1 MNQLSG
7 SSKTPK
13 TARGKRTRDKLLRAA
28 EIEFGD
34 KGFHSAAISGIT
46 HRAGVALGTFYTYY
60 ESKEEIFHD
69 LVTYMS
75 QRTRR
80 WIGERV
86 SGAPDRM
93 AAERLG
99 IEAYIEFAKQPPS
112 NWVGDKNVP
121 RFLLRQGER
130 VPNTDWRPYVQ
141 AGGEFVVSQA
151 ALQSLFS
158 VLSSFFNFL
167 IQESYISA
175 NPVAQI
181 RQKSKF
187 LRKQQSQGK
196 IRRPQGF
203 WRNLPAVYVP
213 QR

>member
-7 SSKTPK
+7 SDKTPK

-99 IEAYIEFAKQPPS
+99 IEAYIEFARRHKGIYRIITEAEFVANDAYRKHYESFAEAYRDNLQKA
-112 NWVGDKNVP
+112 GDSGDIRKGDYETWTWAIMGIAVFLGMKYTEWDDNVP
-121 RFLLRQGER
+121 AAR
-130 VPNTDWRPYVQ
+130 VAEIVTDLIANGIRP
-141 AGGEFVVSQA
+141 
-151 ALQSLFS
+151 
-158 VLSSFFNFL
+158 
-167 IQESYISA
+167 
-175 NPVAQI
+175 
-181 RQKSKF
+181 R
-187 LRKQQSQGK
+187 
-196 IRRPQGF
+196 
-203 WRNLPAVYVP
+203 
-213 QR
+213 

>member
-7 SSKTPK
+7 HDKTPK

-28 EIEFGD
+28 ETEFGD

-99 IEAYIEFAKQPPS
+99 IEAYIEFARRHK
-112 NWVGDKNVP
+112 GIY
-121 RFLLRQGER
+121 RIITE
-130 VPNTDWRPYVQ
+130 
-141 AGGEFVVSQA
+141 AEFVANDAYRKHYESFADAYRDNLEKAGESGDIRKGDYETWTWAIMGIAVFLGMKYTEWDDSVPA
-151 ALQSLFS
+151 AR
-158 VLSSFFNFL
+158 VAEIVTDL
-167 IQESYISA
+167 IA
-175 NPVAQI
+175 NGI
-181 RQKSKF
+181 RP
-187 LRKQQSQGK
+187 R
-196 IRRPQGF
+196 
-203 WRNLPAVYVP
+203 
-213 QR
+213 

>member
-7 SSKTPK
+7 SDKTPK

-99 IEAYIEFAKQPPS
+99 IEAYIEFARRHKGIYRIITEAEFVANDAYREHYES
-112 NWVGDKNVP
+112 FADAYRDNLKKAGESGDIRQGDYETWTWAIMGIAVFLGMKYTEWDNNVP
-121 RFLLRQGER
+121 AAR
-130 VPNTDWRPYVQ
+130 VAEIVTDLIANGIRP
-141 AGGEFVVSQA
+141 
-151 ALQSLFS
+151 
-158 VLSSFFNFL
+158 
-167 IQESYISA
+167 
-175 NPVAQI
+175 
-181 RQKSKF
+181 R
-187 LRKQQSQGK
+187 
-196 IRRPQGF
+196 
-203 WRNLPAVYVP
+203 
-213 QR
+213 

>member
-7 SSKTPK
+7 NDKTPK
-13 TARGKRTRDKLLRAA
+13 TARGKKTRDKLLQAA

-75 QRTRR
+75 HRTRR

-86 SGAPDRM
+86 AGAPDRM

-99 IEAYIEFAKQPPS
+99 IEAYIEFARRHKGIYRIITEAEFVANDAYRELYESFASAYRDNLKQAGES
-112 NWVGDKNVP
+112 GDIREGDYETWTWAIMGIAVFLGMKYTEWDNNVP
-121 RFLLRQGER
+121 AAR
-130 VPNTDWRPYVQ
+130 VAEIVTDLIANGIRP
-141 AGGEFVVSQA
+141 
-151 ALQSLFS
+151 
-158 VLSSFFNFL
+158 
-167 IQESYISA
+167 
-175 NPVAQI
+175 
-181 RQKSKF
+181 R
-187 LRKQQSQGK
+187 
-196 IRRPQGF
+196 
-203 WRNLPAVYVP
+203 
-213 QR
+213 